1 MHEFEIK
8 QAERIYELIHHIFLR
23 LAERSITADE
33 ITLLKFFEYLAEPSV
48 VCQSRGVQQ
57 VLSGHSFAFA
67 FQGFNYGKMVV
78 GFLEERTEQTVKLF
92 GEFAATGKAKLLDIL
107 CHTFV
112 VFEKRQVIS
121 YTAHC
126 HIALNDFRALIIKT
140 LCFEILFYFM
150 QLEGREQNVV
160 SNAIMEPS
168 P

>member
-67 FQGFNYGKMVV
+67 FQGFNYGKMIV
-78 GFLEERTEQTVKLF
+78 GFFEERTEQTVKLF
-92 GEFAATGKAKLLDIL
+92 GEFAATGEAKLLDIL

-112 VFEKRQVIS
+112 VSKR
-121 YTAHC
+121 
-126 HIALNDFRALIIKT
+126 DR
-140 LCFEILFYFM
+140 
-150 QLEGREQNVV
+150 
-160 SNAIMEPS
+160 
-168 P
+168 